1 MASPQSRE
9 NILNKIR
16 QALETPTVKI
26 VPKPD
31 FSASIY
37 SQTSEEPSLLF
48 AQTFINNKGEFY
60 FSESSSQ
67 FVSQLKEVMEKKN
80 ITEIYAWENPLNEI
94 LSQGSIAY
102 RADDQNFTSVQ
113 AGITLCECLIART
126 GGVMVSSR
134 QTAGRR
140 LSIYPPVH
148 MVVAYTSQILL
159 DIKDSL
165 TFIQEKYG
173 TDMPSMI
180 SMIAGPSRTAD
191 IEKTLVLGAHGPKE
205 LILFLIEDQL

>member
-1 MASPQSRE
+1 MPSPQSRE
-9 NILNKIR
+9 NILKRIR
-16 QALETPTVKI
+16 QALETPTVKN

-37 SQTSEEPSLLF
+37 TQTSEEPSLLF
-48 AQTFINNKGEFY
+48 AQTFTKNKGEFY
-60 FSESSSQ
+60 YSESSSH
-67 FVSQLKEVMEKKN
+67 FISQLQEVLAKKN
-80 ITEIYAWENPLNEI
+80 IETLCVWEQPLQEL
-94 LSQGSIAY
+94 LSKNDINF

-113 AGITLCECLIART
+113 ASVTLCECLIART
-126 GGVMVSSR
+126 GGIMVSSR

-140 LSIYPPVH
+140 LTIYPPIH
-148 MVVAYTSQILL
+148 IVVAYTSQILL

-165 TFIQEKYG
+165 VFLQQKYPEVL
-173 TDMPSMI
+173 PSMI

-205 LILFLIEDQL
+205 LVLFLVEDHA

>member
-1 MASPQSRE
+1 MPSSQSRE
-9 NILNKIR
+9 NILNRIR
-16 QALETPTVKI
+16 AALQTPTDKH

-37 SQTSEEPSLLF
+37 SQTSEEPSILF
-48 AQTFINNKGEFY
+48 AQTFIKNKGEFY
-60 FSESSSQ
+60 FCENAKHFLQ
-67 FVSQLKEVMEKKN
+67 QLQEVIAKKN
-80 ITEIYAWENPLNEI
+80 ITELYAWEDPLKEI
-94 LSQGSIAY
+94 LSQENIPHKT
-102 RADDQNFTSVQ
+102 DDRNFTRVE
-113 AGITLCECLIART
+113 AGLTLCECLIART

-134 QTAGRR
+134 QLAGRR
-140 LSIYPPVH
+140 LTIYPPVH

-165 TFIQEKYG
+165 QFLQEKYPENI
-173 TDMPSMI
+173 PSMI

-205 LILFLIEDQL
+205 LVLFLVEDQL

>member
-1 MASPQSRE
+1 MPSPQSRE

-16 QALETPTVKI
+16 QALETPTVKH

-37 SQTSEEPSLLF
+37 AQTSEEPSLLF

-60 FSESSSQ
+60 FAKNSSQ
-67 FVSQLKEVMEKKN
+67 FVSQLQEVMEKKN
-80 ITEIYAWENPLNEI
+80 ISELYAWENSLKER
-94 LSQGSIAY
+94 LGEASIAF
-102 RADDQNFTSVQ
+102 RADDSHFTSVQ

-126 GGVMVSSR
+126 GGIMVSSR

-165 TFIQEKYG
+165 MFIQEKYS
-173 TDMPSMI
+173 TSIPSMI